1 MFGPKDGAKVP
12 EILWIL
18 PSVELQERTKDGIFI
33 HRYDLNNDDD
43 NYYYV
48 GVTREE
54 DDE

>member
-1 MFGPKDGAKVP
+1 MALKFQRFCGYYLV
-12 EILWIL
+12 
-18 PSVELQERTKDGIFI
+18 VELQERTKDGIFI